1 MRFYIRALFF
11 VLLVGG
17 LAAVAGFLTTSRNLS
32 FDPSRLARMDAH
44 YQKAIETEQVAG
56 ARALIYQN
64 DRLVYQRNWGYRDIA
79 RKAPMQDDTIF
90 HIYSMTKPITS
101 VAVMMLHEE
110 GKFLLHEPIAKYIPE
125 LADLRVYAP
134 KKKSQN
140 KNRLP
145 TRAAKRQPTI
155 HDVLTHQA
163 GFSYGVFDPTPL
175 GALYRKQRLGLSIEG
190 NLKDFVT
197 RLGKMPLKFDPGTHW
212 HYSVS
217 TDVLGRLVEVV
228 SGQRFSEFLQD
239 RIFTPL
245 AMVDT
250 SFRFDP
256 AKAHRQ
262 ATLYSQK
269 GVPEQFVRKG
279 LRAQPTGP
287 GLESAHKSI
296 LTDFFPEAEFES
308 GGAGLLS
315 TTADYLRFVRM
326 LLNGGELDG
335 QRLLAP
341 NTVKMMRQ
349 DHLGKTRAL
358 ARYTS
363 TMPNDG
369 IGFGLGFGTI
379 KHQGLSQLPMPEESY
394 FWGGAAGTI
403 FWIDPK
409 NEMIVL
415 FMTQVLPHRTT
426 LRQDM
431 WSLTYQAIKD
441 AQLND

>member
-1 MRFYIRALFF
+1 MKTYIRALCL
-11 VLLVGG
+11 VLLFGGVMAGVGFFSTTG
-17 LAAVAGFLTTSRNLS
+17 DLA
-32 FDPSRLARMDAH
+32 FDQSRLARIDAH
-44 YQKAIETEQVAG
+44 YQQAVDDEEVAG
-56 ARALIYQN
+56 VRALIYQN
-64 DRLVYQRNWGYRDIA
+64 DRMVYERNWGYRDIA
-79 RKAPMQDDTIF
+79 RKSPMSEDTIF

-101 VAVMMLHEE
+101 VAVMMLFEE

-125 LADLRVYAP
+125 LANLRVYAP
-134 KKKSQN
+134 KKKSAN

-163 GFSYGVFDPTPL
+163 GFTYGIFDPTPL
-175 GALYRKQRLGLSIEG
+175 GALYRRQGLGLNIETD
-190 NLKDFVT
+190 LKSFVT
-197 RLGKMPLKFDPGTHW
+197 KLGKMPLKFDPGEHW

-217 TDVLGRLVEVV
+217 TDVLGRLVEVA
-228 SGQRFSEFLQD
+228 SGQKFSAFLQE
-239 RIFTPL
+239 RIFGPL

-256 AKAHRQ
+256 AKANRQ

-269 GVPEQFVRKG
+269 GVPAQFTRKG

-287 GLESAHKSI
+287 GLASAHKSI
-296 LTDFFPEAEFES
+296 LTSYFPEAEFDS

-315 TTADYLRFVRM
+315 TTADYLRFARM
-326 LLNGGELDG
+326 LLNDGELDG

-349 DHLGKTRAL
+349 DHLGSTQAL

-363 TMPNDG
+363 TMPGDG
-369 IGFGLGFGTI
+369 IGFGLGFGMI
-379 KHQGLSQLPMPEESY
+379 KDQGLSSLPMPEESY
-394 FWGGAAGTI
+394 FWGGAAGTL

-431 WSLTYQAIKD
+431 WPLTYQAIKD
-441 AQLND
+441 AELND